1 MYIKMISS
9 KIRFFLL
16 YFFGISLVIAVIYII
31 FPNILYSN
39 IIIPILKDGLLYPF
53 ADWLAI
59 ISAVKCKLM
68 NYDVFTLNPCDVKE
82 RAHVYGSILLYIPLV
97 KGFDS
102 FYLLYFP
109 IFINLIFVLVIIL
122 HFDLTK
128 FKEFL
133 LFLLIILNPS
143 TLILMERLN
152 TDIFILLI
160 LIFLCYFRSNIL
172 NIFLITSATLAKF
185 FPIALI
191 PLFFLTKQKKFLV
204 NFIYFVIFILIISS
218 VFYIDRY
225 NLIKIFYNQ
234 DQYVAS
240 FRLSFSFISFAKI
253 ISVTKGFSNILF
265 LIISAGI
272 SLLIIFLTINYLSKN
287 NIFKEFNFDDYR
299 ELLFLVGG
307 GLLVST
313 YIVFNN
319 YLYRE
324 IFLFC
329 LIPYLLNKRNQN
341 KIFKFVLYFMS
352 FRYFYF
358 MIANYYAISNKEYF
372 LLTFKYFFDLCFMSV
387 IASVILILYLRLS
400 KKLIQHI

>member
-1 MYIKMISS
+1 MSNQRLKN
-9 KIRFFLL
+9 FLL
-16 YFFGISLVIAVIYII
+16 YLLGISFVLVFIYLI

-68 NYDVFTLNPCDVKE
+68 NYDVFTINPCDVKE

-122 HFDLTK
+122 HFDLRR

-133 LFLLIILNPS
+133 LFLLIIFNPS
-143 TLILMERLN
+143 TLLLMERLN

-160 LIFLCYFRSNIL
+160 LILLCYFRLNIL
-172 NIFLITSATLAKF
+172 NIFLITSSTLAKF

-191 PLFFLTKQKKFLV
+191 PLFFLTKQKKFLI
-204 NFIYFVIFILIISS
+204 NFMYFVIFILIISS
-218 VFYIDRY
+218 VFYLDRY
-225 NLIKIFYNQ
+225 NLIKIFNNQ

-240 FRLSFSFISFAKI
+240 FRLSFSFVSFAKI

-272 SLLIIFLTINYLSKN
+272 SLLIIFLTINYLKKD
-287 NIFKEFNFDDYR
+287 NIFKEFNFDDYK

-329 LIPYLLNKRNQN
+329 LIPYLLSKQN
-341 KIFKFVLYFMS
+341 ENNIFKFVLYFMS

-358 MIANYYAISNKEYF
+358 MIANYYAISNKEYS
-372 LLTFKYFFDLCFMSV
+372 LLTIKYFLDLCFMSV
-387 IASVILILYLRLS
+387 VASVIFMLYLKLS
-400 KKLIQHI
+400 KKLIQII

>member
-1 MYIKMISS
+1 MTNQKIKN
-9 KIRFFLL
+9 FLL
-16 YFFGISLVIAVIYII
+16 YFLGIIFVVVLIYII

-97 KGFDS
+97 RGFDS

-122 HFDLTK
+122 HFNLTR

-133 LFLLIILNPS
+133 LFLLIIFNPS
-143 TLILMERLN
+143 TLLVMERLN

-191 PLFFLTKQKKFLV
+191 PLFFLTKQRKILI
-204 NFIYFVIFILIISS
+204 NFMYFVIFILIISL
-218 VFYIDRY
+218 VFYLDRY
-225 NLIKIFYNQ
+225 NLIKIFNNQ

-240 FRLSFSFISFAKI
+240 FRLSFSFVSFAKI
-253 ISVTKGFSNILF
+253 ISVTKGFSNTLF
-265 LIISAGI
+265 LFISVGI
-272 SLLIIFLTINYLSKN
+272 SLLIIFLTINFLNKD
-287 NIFKEFNFDDYR
+287 NIFREFNFDDYKQ
-299 ELLFLVGG
+299 LLFLVGG
-307 GLLVST
+307 GLLIST

-329 LIPYLLNKRNQN
+329 LIPYLLNKKNEN
-341 KIFKFVLYFMS
+341 SIFKFVLYFMS

-358 MIANYYAISNKEYF
+358 IIANYYAISNKEYF
-372 LLTFKYFFDLCFMSV
+372 LLTVKYFLDLCFMSV
-387 IASVILILYLRLS
+387 VASVILILYLKLS
-400 KKLIQHI
+400 KKLIQLI

>member
-1 MYIKMISS
+1 MS
-9 KIRFFLL
+9 FFLK
-16 YFFGISLVIAVIYII
+16 FFSIFIVISFIVGIVYII

-59 ISAVKCKLM
+59 ISAVKCKSM
-68 NYDVFTLNPCDVKE
+68 NYDVFTINPCDVKE

-97 KGFDS
+97 EGFDS

-122 HFDLTK
+122 HFDLRR
-128 FKEFL
+128 FKELL
-133 LFLLIILNPS
+133 LFLLIIFNPS
-143 TLILMERLN
+143 TLLLMERLN

-160 LIFLCYFRSNIL
+160 LILLCYFRLNIL
-172 NIFLITSATLAKF
+172 NIFLITSSTLAKF

-191 PLFFLTKQKKFLV
+191 PLFFLTKQKKFLI
-204 NFIYFVIFILIISS
+204 NFMYFVIFILIISS
-218 VFYIDRY
+218 VFYLDRY
-225 NLIKIFYNQ
+225 NLIKIFNNQ

-240 FRLSFSFISFAKI
+240 FRLSFSFVSFAKI

-272 SLLIIFLTINYLSKN
+272 SFLIIFLTINYLKKDN
-287 NIFKEFNFDDYR
+287 FFKEFNFDGYK

-319 YLYRE
+319 SYIEKYS
-324 IFLFC
+324 
-329 LIPYLLNKRNQN
+329 Y
-341 KIFKFVLYFMS
+341 FV
-352 FRYFYF
+352 
-358 MIANYYAISNKEYF
+358 
-372 LLTFKYFFDLCFMSV
+372 
-387 IASVILILYLRLS
+387 
-400 KKLIQHI
+400 

>member
-9 KIRFFLL
+9 KIKIFLL
-16 YFFGISLVIAVIYII
+16 YFFGISLVIAVIYAI

-160 LIFLCYFRSNIL
+160 L
-172 NIFLITSATLAKF
+172 
-185 FPIALI
+185 
-191 PLFFLTKQKKFLV
+191 
-204 NFIYFVIFILIISS
+204 
-218 VFYIDRY
+218 
-225 NLIKIFYNQ
+225 KIGRAH
-234 DQYVAS
+234 V
-240 FRLSFSFISFAKI
+240 
-253 ISVTKGFSNILF
+253 
-265 LIISAGI
+265 
-272 SLLIIFLTINYLSKN
+272 
-287 NIFKEFNFDDYR
+287 
-299 ELLFLVGG
+299 
-307 GLLVST
+307 
-313 YIVFNN
+313 
-319 YLYRE
+319 
-324 IFLFC
+324 
-329 LIPYLLNKRNQN
+329 
-341 KIFKFVLYFMS
+341 
-352 FRYFYF
+352 
-358 MIANYYAISNKEYF
+358 
-372 LLTFKYFFDLCFMSV
+372 
-387 IASVILILYLRLS
+387 
-400 KKLIQHI
+400 

>member
-1 MYIKMISS
+1 MS
-9 KIRFFLL
+9 FFLK
-16 YFFGISLVIAVIYII
+16 FFSIFIVISFIVGIVYII

-68 NYDVFTLNPCDVKE
+68 NYDVFTINPCDVKE

-97 KGFDS
+97 DGFDS

-122 HFDLTK
+122 HFDLRR
-128 FKEFL
+128 FKELL
-133 LFLLIILNPS
+133 LFLLIIFNPS
-143 TLILMERLN
+143 TLLLMERLN

-160 LIFLCYFRSNIL
+160 LILLCYFRLNIL
-172 NIFLITSATLAKF
+172 NIFLITSSTLAKF

-191 PLFFLTKQKKFLV
+191 PLFFLTKQKKFLI
-204 NFIYFVIFILIISS
+204 NFMYFVIFILIIFS
-218 VFYIDRY
+218 VFYLDRY
-225 NLIKIFYNQ
+225 NLIKIFNNQ

-240 FRLSFSFISFAKI
+240 FRLSFSFVSFAKI

-272 SLLIIFLTINYLSKN
+272 SLLIIFLTINYLKKD
-287 NIFKEFNFDDYR
+287 NIFKEFNFDDYK

-313 YIVFNN
+313 CIVFNN

-329 LIPYLLNKRNQN
+329 LIPYLLSKQNEN

-358 MIANYYAISNKEYF
+358 MIANYYAISNKEYS
-372 LLTFKYFFDLCFMSV
+372 LLIIKYFLDLCFMSV
-387 IASVILILYLRLS
+387 VASVIFMLYLKLS
-400 KKLIQHI
+400 KKLIQII

>member
-1 MYIKMISS
+1 MS
-9 KIRFFLL
+9 FFLK
-16 YFFGISLVIAVIYII
+16 FFSIFIVISFIVGIVYII

-68 NYDVFTLNPCDVKE
+68 NYDVFTINPCDVKE

-97 KGFDS
+97 EGFDS

-122 HFDLTK
+122 HFDLRR
-128 FKEFL
+128 FKELL
-133 LFLLIILNPS
+133 LFLLIIFNPS
-143 TLILMERLN
+143 TLLLMERLN

-160 LIFLCYFRSNIL
+160 LILLCYFRLNIL
-172 NIFLITSATLAKF
+172 NIFLITSSTLAKF

-191 PLFFLTKQKKFLV
+191 PLFFLTKQKKFLI
-204 NFIYFVIFILIISS
+204 NFMYFVIFILIISS
-218 VFYIDRY
+218 VFYLDRY
-225 NLIKIFYNQ
+225 NLIKIFNNQ

-240 FRLSFSFISFAKI
+240 FRLSFSFVSFAKI

-265 LIISAGI
+265 LMISAGI
-272 SLLIIFLTINYLSKN
+272 SFLIIFLTINYLKKDN
-287 NIFKEFNFDDYR
+287 FFKEFNFDGYK

-329 LIPYLLNKRNQN
+329 LIPYLLSKQN
-341 KIFKFVLYFMS
+341 ENNIFKFVLYFMS

-358 MIANYYAISNKEYF
+358 MIANYYAISNKEYS
-372 LLTFKYFFDLCFMSV
+372 LLTIKYFLDLCFMSV
-387 IASVILILYLRLS
+387 VASVIFMLYLKLS
-400 KKLIQHI
+400 KKLIQII

>member
-1 MYIKMISS
+1 MANQKIKN
-9 KIRFFLL
+9 FLL
-16 YFFGISLVIAVIYII
+16 YFLGISFVATIIYII

-68 NYDVFTLNPCDVKE
+68 NYDVFILNPCDVKE
-82 RAHVYGSILLYIPLV
+82 RAHVYGSILLFIPLV

-122 HFDLTK
+122 HFNLTR
-128 FKEFL
+128 FKEFFL
-133 LFLLIILNPS
+133 YLLIIFNPS
-143 TLILMERLN
+143 TLLVMERLN
-152 TDIFILLI
+152 IDIFILLI

-172 NIFLITSATLAKF
+172 NIFLITFATLAKF
-185 FPIALI
+185 FPIAFI
-191 PLFFLTKQKKFLV
+191 PLFFLTKQKKFLI
-204 NFIYFVIFILIISS
+204 NFIYFVFFILIISS
-218 VFYIDRY
+218 VFYFDRY
-225 NLIKIFYNQ
+225 NLVKIFNNQ

-240 FRLSFSFISFAKI
+240 FRLSFSFVSFAKI
-253 ISVTKGFSNILF
+253 IFKTIGFSETLF
-265 LIISAGI
+265 LFISASI
-272 SLLIIFLTINYLSKN
+272 FLLIIFLTINYLNKSS
-287 NIFKEFNFDDYR
+287 IFNEFNFNNYQ

-313 YIVFNN
+313 YILFNN

-329 LIPYLLNKRNQN
+329 LIPYLLNKQYENN
-341 KIFKFVLYFMS
+341 IFKFVIYFII
-352 FRYFYF
+352 FRFFYF

-372 LLTFKYFFDLCFMSV
+372 LLIIKYFLDLCFMSV
-387 IASVILILYLRLS
+387 VTGVIFILYLRLS
-400 KKLIQHI
+400 KKLFQSI

>member
-1 MYIKMISS
+1 MANQKT
-9 KIRFFLL
+9 KNFLL
-16 YFFGISLVIAVIYII
+16 YFLGISFVAVLIYII

-68 NYDVFTLNPCDVKE
+68 NYDVFILNPCDVKE
-82 RAHVYGSILLYIPLV
+82 RAHVYGSILLFIPLI

-109 IFINLIFVLVIIL
+109 IFINLILVLVIIL
-122 HFDLTK
+122 HFNLTR
-128 FKEFL
+128 FKESF
-133 LFLLIILNPS
+133 LFLLIIFNPS
-143 TLILMERLN
+143 TLLLMERLN

-160 LIFLCYFRSNIL
+160 LILLCYFRSNIL
-172 NIFLITSATLAKF
+172 NIFLITFATLAKF

-191 PLFFLTKQKKFLV
+191 PLFFLTKQKKILI
-204 NFIYFVIFILIISS
+204 NLIYFVIFILIISS
-218 VFYIDRY
+218 AFYLDRY
-225 NLIKIFYNQ
+225 NLVKIFNNQ

-240 FRLSFSFISFAKI
+240 FRLSFSFVSFAKI
-253 ISVTKGFSNILF
+253 ISVTTGFSNTLF
-265 LIISAGI
+265 LFISAGL
-272 SLLIIFLTINYLSKN
+272 SLLIIFLTTNNLNKN
-287 NIFKEFNFDDYR
+287 AIFKEFNFDDYQG
-299 ELLFLVGG
+299 LLFLVGG

-329 LIPYLLNKRNQN
+329 LIPYLLSKQN
-341 KIFKFVLYFMS
+341 ENSIFKFVLYFMI
-352 FRYFYF
+352 FRYLYF
-358 MIANYYAISNKEYF
+358 MIANYYAIFNKEY
-372 LLTFKYFFDLCFMSV
+372 LLLIIKYFLDLCFMSV
-387 IASVILILYLRLS
+387 VTAVILILYLRLS
-400 KKLIQHI
+400 KKLIQSI